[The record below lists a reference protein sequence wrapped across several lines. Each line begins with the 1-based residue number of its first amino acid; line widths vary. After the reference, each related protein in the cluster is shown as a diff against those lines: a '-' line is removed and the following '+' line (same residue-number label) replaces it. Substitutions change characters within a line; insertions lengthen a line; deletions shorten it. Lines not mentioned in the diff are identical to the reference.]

1 MYLETARNQLISDAA
16 NSVAEYSLKLYG
28 RVGGYKDLFKIETD
42 LTNSLYVRS
51 GMILVEGKKIIND
64 KDRYQIDLDVND
76 LIFNT
81 QYFIIMRIN
90 MANPDVIQFFVR
102 TSDVLQYNDNL
113 FNNDTVGVKEVVLG
127 RFFFSSTGQITDII
141 DEIPL
146 MISNTD
152 VFLNNQVS
160 FSGQKVVRTQNGGAM
175 ITLYNVVYVYKS
187 TQYYV
192 ESVDFNVTPELVD
205 YSSPP
210 FVNLFL
216 AIERATQKVHGVI
229 TPDYPDNPL
238 SSPKS
243 VQNGHTYLHFGLSEV
258 GDTYSLTTENFIL
271 DTSRVLVWSGLA
283 NVGDVVNHK
292 YSILE
297 YANRMFVRLKN
308 SANLTERAI
317 LPSAERLNYTA
328 AVRFSASETGGSDAR
343 HAVVGV
349 QYTDKDTD
357 SPLTRT
363 TFRVMTNAYITVSG
377 SPISIITSVI
387 SNLFAE
393 KRRGTTLIIEGGN
406 L

>member
-113 FNNDTVGVKEVVLG
+113 FNNDAVGVKEVVLG

-160 FSGQKVVRTQNGGAM
+160 FSGQKVVRTQNGGAT

-192 ESVDFNVTPELVD
+192 ESVNFNVTPRLVG
-205 YSSPP
+205 YSTPP

-216 AIERATQKVHGVI
+216 AIERATQKVHGVV

-238 SSPKS
+238 SSPQES
-243 VQNGHTYLHFGLSEV
+243 VQNGYTYLHFGLSETS
-258 GDTYSLTTENFIL
+258 DDSLTTENFIL

-283 NVGDVVNHK
+283 NIGDVVNHK
-292 YSILE
+292 YSMLE

-308 SANLTERAI
+308 SANLTDRSL

-328 AVRFSASETGGSDAR
+328 LVRFSASETGGSDAR
-343 HAVVGV
+343 HAAVSV
-349 QYTDKDTD
+349 QYTDTD

-363 TFRVMTNAYITVSG
+363 TFRVTTNAYITVSG